1 MGMRKTDMTLEQ
13 QVTYLEGRL
22 RSAMYQLESCK
33 DRLGNE
39 WTEDDQDSLDWIISY
54 MQSGYATLMPFKEVA

>member
-1 MGMRKTDMTLEQ
+1 MGMRKTDMTPEQ
-13 QVTYLEGRL
+13 QISYLEGRL
-22 RSAMYQLESCK
+22 RSAKYQLESCK

-54 MQSGYATLMPFKEVA
+54 LDVGYAALMPFKEVA